1 MATHNPHHSAARLA
15 LAAALGAAGLLGI
28 TAAAGCQHGSATDR
42 AEIHGDVFP
51 ADGEPRAVDRFVQ
64 VQSAAAARTDATH
77 GLRVLVN
84 GALEWA
90 RTVPTQVEGTDSLDL
105 RLRRSVPVGRPLR
118 VTASCELL
126 GAQRV
131 SLTISADED

>member
-1 MATHNPHHSAARLA
+1 MKTSTRPERWAADSGHR
-15 LAAALGAAGLLGI
+15 
-28 TAAAGCQHGSATDR
+28 
-42 AEIHGDVFP
+42 DVAKLDIP
-51 ADGEPRAVDRFVQ
+51 ADAQRERHFEIFCHLVVSNR
-64 VQSAAAARTDATH
+64 AARTDATH

-90 RTVPTQVEGTDSLDL
+90 RTVPTQVDGTDSLDL